1 VCSAARC
8 GNGSACSSSPGH
20 TEPVGLLLV
29 SGWSGWSDYP
39 TTVEVTE
46 DFLHADSR
54 ADAAPGA

>member
-1 VCSAARC
+1 
-8 GNGSACSSSPGH
+8 
-20 TEPVGLLLV
+20 LLLV
-29 SGWSGWSDYP
+29 SGWSGWPDYR

>member
-1 VCSAARC
+1 LVLGRPVRERQRLLIVHC
-8 GNGSACSSSPGH
+8 H

-29 SGWSGWSDYP
+29 SGWSGWPDYR
-39 TTVEVTE
+39 TTVEITE